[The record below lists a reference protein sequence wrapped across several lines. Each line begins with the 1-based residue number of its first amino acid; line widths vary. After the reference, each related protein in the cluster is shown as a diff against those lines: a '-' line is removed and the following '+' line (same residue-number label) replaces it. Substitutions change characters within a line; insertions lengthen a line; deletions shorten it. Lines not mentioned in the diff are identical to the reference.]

1 MKVTAAPLP
10 QHIPVIADVLAHL
23 HHPPPVMEVVAVG
36 IRRMKEAMRAMEGG
50 IRRMEEVKR
59 AEIIMEERAVDMGMM
74 DITDMGM
81 MAIPDRRR
89 LILRSA
95 KFLTAST
102 KE

>member
-10 QHIPVIADVLAHL
+10 QHIPVIAGVLAHL
-23 HHPPPVMEVVAVG
+23 HHPPPVMEVVAV
-36 IRRMKEAMRAMEGG
+36 G

-74 DITDMGM
+74 DITDMGT
-81 MAIPDRRR
+81 MAIPDLRR